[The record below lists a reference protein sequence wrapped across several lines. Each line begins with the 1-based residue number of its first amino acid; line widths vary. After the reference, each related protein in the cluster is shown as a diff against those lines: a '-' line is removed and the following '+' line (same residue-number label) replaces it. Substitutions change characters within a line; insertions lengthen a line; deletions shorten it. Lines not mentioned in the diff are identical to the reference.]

1 MIQVSKR
8 FLILCEDEKSSL
20 LYLDSFK
27 KDEKLR
33 RDLAAV
39 SIEIYQPHDISPL
52 GLVSEAKRKKKIAKK
67 ERNPFDEVW
76 VVLDKDGH
84 ANLPQA
90 INKAESNDIKVALSI
105 IDRKSVV

>member
-52 GLVSEAKRKKKIAKK
+52 GLVSEAKRKKKIAIVTKSLWIS
-67 ERNPFDEVW
+67 NS
-76 VVLDKDGH
+76 LS
-84 ANLPQA
+84 NISILPLFLFA
-90 INKAESNDIKVALSI
+90 
-105 IDRKSVV
+105 